1 MAITN
6 GTNVTALEKPAVGI
20 DAGPGW
26 ATAINNSIDAVD
38 GHDHSSNKGI
48 RITPAAVNINA
59 DLDYNSNS
67 ATELKNVV
75 FNSTVAASSTNYS
88 LYQSSGNLFFR
99 DGSGTA
105 IQMTITGTVNSGAGS
120 IAGMSG
126 TDAGASYTDGSKTFN
141 FFTDS
146 ANVDYGKMAHADLL
160 LYKFSDDNS
169 ADTDYVIIAANA
181 GVSGASGTIYVPSEN
196 GTFLT
201 TNTSYAT
208 SAINVA
214 TSASNYPINLKPH
227 GTGHVVIG
235 NAGATGKLTSNGAF
249 DLILDTNSGT
259 NSSTISITD
268 AANGNI
274 SFIPNGTGEI
284 VVGSGSATGKITTS
298 GAHNLELDTNG
309 PSAASSKIRIVD
321 GANGNIE
328 FRIDGTGE
336 VVIGDDSGSGK
347 ITSSGAHDLVLDT
360 NSGTNAGTLTLV
372 DGVDGN
378 IDITPNGS
386 GEVNISKVDIN
397 GGTLA
402 AITIDGNWTAASQT
416 CADLGTVT
424 TTGTIGLGGKL
435 TAGSNEIE
443 GSNFDI
449 NGGTLAAITIDGN
462 WTAASQT
469 CADLGA
475 VTTTGTIGLGGKLT
489 AGSNEIEGS
498 NFDINGGAIDAVT
511 IGTNSAC
518 TDLRVDNLKIDAN
531 DITSTDTNGNIN
543 LTPAGT
549 GEVNISK
556 VDIAGG
562 EIDACGIGDNIRSSG
577 RFTELL
583 CNTLPLT
590 ASGDLDGYAGFFY
603 NAGDDVN
610 RKGLEVKCGA
620 NDGFSSK
627 WFTATTG
634 GGAPTGYLVTNSSGV
649 FYLDDTSDV
658 RLKENIVDSTVDGYS
673 IINQLKLR
681 EFKWKSSD
689 VKVEL
694 GLVANEVIPIYSEAV
709 NGEVDAVFEDGSID
723 PITISMGAF
732 VPVLL
737 KGFQQM
743 TGKVEALEARISVLE
758 S

>member
-38 GHDHSSNKGI
+38 NHDHSSSKGI

-59 DLDYNSNS
+59 DLEYNQNS

-416 CADLGTVT
+416 CADLG
-424 TTGTIGLGGKL
+424 
-435 TAGSNEIE
+435 
-443 GSNFDI
+443 
-449 NGGTLAAITIDGN
+449 
-462 WTAASQT
+462 
-469 CADLGA
+469 A